1 MIFVFTLV
9 VTIFSFAHLER
20 FDLHRLEAWI
30 WFVLYVGVCI
40 NAGVHL
46 WLYRQLPPPDPTR
59 PQGVLRVLLSLEVLL
74 LGAYGLALLVAPA
87 AASSFWPWKLDT
99 FHAQLYSVTFLTPAA
114 GALSLLRSATRIDWF
129 TLGITQLA
137 WGLLPILALVIV
149 DIQVR
154 RVDWLAWPLWL
165 WIGLFAMT
173 AAMGVWMLR
182 MAASASVTAS

>member
-20 FDLHRLEAWI
+20 FDLHRVEAWI

-99 FHAQLYSVTFLTPAA
+99 FHAQLYSVTFLAPAL
-114 GALSLLRSATRIDWF
+114 GAWVLLRGAARCEWL
-129 TLGITQLA
+129 TLGLTQA
-137 WGLLPILALVIV
+137 GWGLLPIFGLVWV
-149 DIQVR
+149 DASVK
-154 RVDWLAWPLWL
+154 RVDWNAVGTWSWLA
-165 WIGLFAMT
+165 LFAAMFVVG
-173 AAMGVWMLR
+173 AAMIVRSGDNR
-182 MAASASVTAS
+182 NR